1 MGEIKANTLS
11 AILFGQGQLEQM
23 QLIALCLPPWDIIK
37 DYRR

>member
-1 MGEIKANTLS
+1 MSVCLS
-11 AILFGQGQLEQM
+11 LPHSLTLFGQEQQM